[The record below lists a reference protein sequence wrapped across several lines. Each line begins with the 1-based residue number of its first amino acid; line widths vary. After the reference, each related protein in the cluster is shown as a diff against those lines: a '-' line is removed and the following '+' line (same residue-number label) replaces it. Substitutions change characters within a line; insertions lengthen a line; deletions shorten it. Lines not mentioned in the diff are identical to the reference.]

1 MDRCYE
7 SHMGSGCPK
16 CREIYLNRVRGETW
30 GICLD
35 FQLEQA
41 DADVLKAMNRVE
53 DIKQKIRL
61 KEKQNGLPSGKTS

>member
-16 CREIYLNRVRGETW
+16 CEDIQNL
-30 GICLD
+30 CLD
-35 FQLEQA
+35 CQLEQA
-41 DADVLKAMNRVE
+41 ESDVLKAMNRVE

-61 KEKQNGLPSGKTS
+61 KEKQNELPSGKTS

>member
-35 FQLEQA
+35 CQLEQA
-41 DADVLKAMNRVE
+41 DADVLKAMNRYKE
-53 DIKQKIRL
+53 LKKK
-61 KEKQNGLPSGKTS
+61 KEKQNELNS